1 MFKVMN
7 AMIDSDHHGDS
18 QSYDLL
24 MPALALAWAPGR
36 TSS

>member
-1 MFKVMN
+1 MN
-7 AMIDSDHHGDS
+7 AMMESEHHGDV
-18 QSYDLL
+18 QAHDLL